1 MLEVRNLVKYYEAG
15 GLFRAR
21 IDVPGLPQGIVTHG
35 I

>member
-1 MLEVRNLVKYYEAG
+1 LNAEERQQQPLAG
-15 GLFRAR
+15 GLFSAR